1 MQMEPMELQHVV
13 FETDGGRIDAMWSD
27 VRLHAGDIPDGWHC
41 YAVRGGD
48 GGWPPC
54 SIEKTVWV
62 NHAGRHH
69 HARRPR
75 PAARKERVDARHQ
88 GLVVH
93 RRAVRARGM
102 KGDMDMKE
110 KNRAEEWFRA
120 KHDEL
125 AETAQANLAAHDLE
139 PGQEAY
145 HLDSLH
151 YATAEQME
159 AICPTGID
167 FDRYATLANGSVG
180 YDEADAH
187 WADAAWWDEQ
197 ARTMWDEVDDIP
209 DDGLYWTSVED

>member
-1 MQMEPMELQHVV
+1 MQMEPMELQHAV

-54 SIEKTVWV
+54 SIEK
-62 NHAGRHH
+62 NSMGQPRGRHH

-93 RRAVRARGM
+93 RRTVRARRM